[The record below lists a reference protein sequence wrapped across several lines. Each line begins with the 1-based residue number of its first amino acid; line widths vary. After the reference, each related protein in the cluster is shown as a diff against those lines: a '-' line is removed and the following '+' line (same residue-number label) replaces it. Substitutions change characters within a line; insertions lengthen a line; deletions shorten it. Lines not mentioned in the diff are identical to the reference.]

1 MLSKEDV
8 EKMNV
13 KELQKELT
21 NFGLDTK
28 GKKAELQTR
37 LLEHINKNGTSSPS
51 SSSSSPTTQKTDST
65 STVVANESTKTN
77 IPTTTT
83 ATSTAQTQNTTA
95 ATAAKQQTNANE
107 NNIDVSTMTE
117 EERRIHRLN
126 KFTHGGGATASASA
140 TSASATTTSSTT
152 TTTSSSS
159 SSSSSPKNNKIP
171 TAAALEEEKRK
182 RLLKFGTAP
191 ISITSPP
198 PLPETKVKVQKSKIH
213 VNKKEE
219 IYGSVNE
226 IVDRKKKFGLA
237 SPTKSTTTAVNNTNG
252 SPSSL
257 SVEERKKKFAK

>member
-13 KELQKELT
+13 KELQKELST
-21 NFGLDTK
+21 FGLDTK

-37 LLEHINKNGTSSPS
+37 LLEHINKNDTNTS
-51 SSSSSPTTQKTDST
+51 SSSSVTSPTTTQKSDT
-65 STVVANESTKTN
+65 SSNESIKNNTSPTTGTA
-77 IPTTTT
+77 PTTTAAAT
-83 ATSTAQTQNTTA
+83 PTSTKSQN
-95 ATAAKQQTNANE
+95 NGNE
-107 NNIDVSTMTE
+107 NMDVGTMTE

-126 KFTHGGGATASASA
+126 KFAPGGATAAAGAPS
-140 TSASATTTSSTT
+140 
-152 TTTSSSS
+152 TTSSSS
-159 SSSSSPKNNKIP
+159 SSSSSPKKNKIP

-198 PLPETKVKVQKSKIH
+198 PLPEPKVKVPKSKIH

-226 IVDRKKKFGLA
+226 VIDRKKKFGLTS
-237 SPTKSTTTAVNNTNG
+237 SPTKSTTVNTTSASSNG
-252 SPSSL
+252 L
-257 SVEERKKKFAK
+257 SVEERKKKFSK

>member
-1 MLSKEDV
+1 MLSKEEV

-13 KELQKELT
+13 KELQKELST
-21 NFGLDTK
+21 VGLDTK

-37 LLEHINKNGTSSPS
+37 LLEHIDKNGTSS
-51 SSSSSPTTQKTDST
+51 SSPSVKSPTAQKTDST
-65 STVVANESTKTN
+65 SKVVPTEPVKSN
-77 IPTTTT
+77 IPTTSTTAATTATTTSTTTTT
-83 ATSTAQTQNTTA
+83 ATT
-95 ATAAKQQTNANE
+95 KPQTNGSDNNNNNNNN

-126 KFTHGGGATASASA
+126 KFTPGATSTTSAGA
-140 TSASATTTSSTT
+140 TST

-159 SSSSSPKNNKIP
+159 SSSSPSKNKIP

-198 PLPETKVKVQKSKIH
+198 PLPQPKVKVPKSKIY

-219 IYGSVNE
+219 IYGSVSE
-226 IVDRKKKFGLA
+226 IVDRKKKFGLV
-237 SPTKSTTTAVNNTNG
+237 SPTKSTTTANG
-252 SPSSL
+252 SSL

>member
-1 MLSKEDV
+1 MLSKEEV

-13 KELQKELT
+13 KELQKELST
-21 NFGLDTK
+21 VGLDTK

-37 LLEHINKNGTSSPS
+37 LLEHINKNGTSS
-51 SSSSSPTTQKTDST
+51 SSPSVKSPTAQKTDST
-65 STVVANESTKTN
+65 SKVVPTEPVKSN
-77 IPTTTT
+77 IPTTSTTATTTT
-83 ATSTAQTQNTTA
+83 ATTTSTTTTTA
-95 ATAAKQQTNANE
+95 TTTKPQINGSDNNNNNNSN

-126 KFTHGGGATASASA
+126 KFTTGATSTTSAGA
-140 TSASATTTSSTT
+140 TSTTT

-159 SSSSSPKNNKIP
+159 SSPSSKNKIP

-198 PLPETKVKVQKSKIH
+198 PLPQPKVKVPKSKIY

-219 IYGSVNE
+219 IYGSVSE
-226 IVDRKKKFGLA
+226 IFDRKKKFGLA
-237 SPTKSTTTAVNNTNG
+237 SPTKSTTTANG
-252 SPSSL
+252 SSL